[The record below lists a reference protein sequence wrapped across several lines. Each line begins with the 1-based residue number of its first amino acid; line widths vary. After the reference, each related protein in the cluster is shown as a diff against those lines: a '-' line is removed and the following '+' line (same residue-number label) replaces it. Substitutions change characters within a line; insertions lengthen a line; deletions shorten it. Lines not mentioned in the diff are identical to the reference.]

1 MRSPPQKKTKI
12 VRSQHQIT
20 MSDTRYTGY
29 IAHPKAKQ
37 PNAKQPNAKHPQTK
51 ITHRSWH
58 FASVCADLPTV
69 GHY

>member
-1 MRSPPQKKTKI
+1 MSPPPPQKKTKI
-12 VRSQHQIT
+12 VRSQRQIT

-29 IAHPKAKQ
+29 IAHSK
-37 PNAKQPNAKHPQTK
+37 AKQPNAKHPQTK